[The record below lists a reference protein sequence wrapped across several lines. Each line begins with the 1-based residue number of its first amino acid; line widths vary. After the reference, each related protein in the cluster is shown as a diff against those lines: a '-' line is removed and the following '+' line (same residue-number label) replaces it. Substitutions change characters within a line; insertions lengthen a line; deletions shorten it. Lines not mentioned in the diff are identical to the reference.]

1 MHTCTLHFY
10 NFCGVIWLL
19 FLWGV
24 IRLLFLWGVT
34 WLLIFVGC
42 YLVTI
47 FVGCYLV
54 TVFVRCYLVTIFASC
69 RLITETPAAPSITV
83 SPSTFDFN
91 DAVTLTC
98 DPATAGS
105 SYTYVWSRDGT
116 TLSETGSQ
124 LSIGSFAAGDTGTY
138 TCAVVDQGIT
148 SPVSAGTTVT
158 ASCKFKIQDYFIV
171 SFEK

>member
-1 MHTCTLHFY
+1 MGCYLVSY
-10 NFCGVIWLL
+10 FCWVLSGYYFCVI
-19 FLWGV
+19 
-24 IRLLFLWGVT
+24 

-42 YLVTI
+42 YL
-47 FVGCYLV
+47 F
-54 TVFVRCYLVTIFASC
+54 TIFASC

-158 ASCKFKIQDYFIV
+158 ASCMFTIRDSRLLYCLIRGIKTWLNINHITVHNNLTHIVYF
-171 SFEK
+171 